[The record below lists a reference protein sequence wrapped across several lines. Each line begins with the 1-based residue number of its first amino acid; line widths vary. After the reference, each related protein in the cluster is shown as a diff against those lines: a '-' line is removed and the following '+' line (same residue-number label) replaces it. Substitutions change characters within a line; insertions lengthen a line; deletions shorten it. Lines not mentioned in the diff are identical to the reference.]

1 MAYAG
6 DLGPAEAFELLEKD
20 PDAVLVDVRTKA
32 EWAYVGLPDLRDLG
46 RDVVLVEWES
56 FPDHAPNPDFVGE
69 LQRAGLRPGAPVA
82 FICRSGVR
90 SKAAAE
96 AATAAGFATAYN
108 VSGGFEG
115 PPDAAGH
122 RGTTG
127 GWKAAG
133 LPWRQS

>member
-6 DLGPAEAFELLEKD
+6 DLGPQEAFELLGKD
-20 PDAVLVDVRTKA
+20 PDAVLVDVRTSA
-32 EWAYVGLPDLRDLG
+32 EWAYVGVPDLAGLG

-56 FPDHAPNPDFVGE
+56 FPEHATNPDFVGE
-69 LQRAGLRPGAPVA
+69 LRRAGLRPEAPVA
-82 FICRSGVR
+82 FLCRSGVR

-96 AATAAGFATAYN
+96 AVTAAGWAAAYN
-108 VSGGFEG
+108 ISGGFEG
-115 PPDAAGH
+115 PPDGDGH
-122 RGTTG
+122 RGNRS

>member
-6 DLGPAEAFELLEKD
+6 DLGPQEAFELLAKD
-20 PDAVLVDVRTKA
+20 PDAVLVDVRTTA
-32 EWAYVGLPDLRDLG
+32 EWAYVGLPDLAGLG

-56 FPDHAPNPDFVGE
+56 FPDHAQNPDFLGD
-69 LQRAGLRPGAPVA
+69 LRRAGLRPEAPVA
-82 FICRSGVR
+82 FLCRSGVR

-96 AATAAGFATAYN
+96 AATAAGWSAAYN
-108 VSGGFEG
+108 ISGGFEG
-115 PPDAAGH
+115 PPDGDGH
-122 RGTTG
+122 RGTRG